1 MNSPRFIHLRL
12 HSEFSITDGIVRLDD
27 AIKRAIQDKMPA
39 VGMSDLMNIF
49 GMVKFYKGCRD
60 KGIKPIVSCDIWL
73 ENEDDRDKPYRMMLT
88 VKNRQG
94 YGRLCELLA
103 DAYTHNQYRGRAE
116 IKRAWLENGD
126 NSGLICLSG
135 AHLGDVGQAL
145 LQGQRDEARRRAE
158 YWERCFPDSFYLE
171 LQRLDNPQVEHAL
184 QASLWL
190 AGETSLPVVATH
202 PIQFMGRTIS
212 RPMKLESASPKA
224 SPWATSA
231 GRAVSRRTNTSCP
244 PSKCWSAS
252 PTFPKRWKTRW
263 KSPAA
268 VISVCSWART
278 TCRNSPPRMA

>member
-49 GMVKFYKGCRD
+49 GMVKFYKERRD

-145 LQGQRDEARRRAE
+145 LQGSAMR
-158 YWERCFPDSFYLE
+158 
-171 LQRLDNPQVEHAL
+171 
-184 QASLWL
+184 L
-190 AGETSLPVVATH
+190 AGSRILGALLPRQLLPGAAT
-202 PIQFMGRTIS
+202 PGQ
-212 RPMKLESASPKA
+212 SASGARPA
-224 SPWATSA
+224 GLAMA
-231 GRAVSRRTNTSCP
+231 GRRNQ
-244 PSKCWSAS
+244 
-252 PTFPKRWKTRW
+252 
-263 KSPAA
+263 PAGGGHSSHP
-268 VISVCSWART
+268 VHGPGRFQG
-278 TCRNSPPRMA
+278 P